1 MSRTKL
7 ENMDGNVTQ
16 SNAQATSNKTVTNEM
31 PSANTKAVGDG
42 ELVDTILP
50 GREER
55 RKAEAGFS
63 HFKAEISAIFSFSLS
78 LSLSQECHLKPQ
90 QRRIVA
96 SL

>member
-55 RKAEAGFS
+55 ES
-63 HFKAEISAIFSFSLS
+63 
-78 LSLSQECHLKPQ
+78 
-90 QRRIVA
+90 
-96 SL
+96 